1 MRENESEQSG
11 AQNALQ
17 DICQNAEQ
25 SVHQVKSVKKRGV
38 RKKLWAVAVLLCVVA
53 AVTGTYL
60 TYTAYRAGDFL
71 KAVAATGTSQAL
83 FTSDLLNEYADA
95 RATVTT
101 RSIIVDSTGDT
112 CSFTFRIYNCLLDNK
127 NVFNSKDVNAH
138 LTVSAENAGDSWLV
152 REGSTEIK
160 GDVTSADGYAMAF
173 PGYTATIKTFTVV
186 FDKKYLDQAKFTI
199 TALVDT
205 ASSPGTNLAKL
216 ASIIIPNRRA
226 DVTNA
231 SVTGAWVDKNGN
243 NVDAF
248 DAYNYRVTVTGK
260 TAQVE
265 LTWGEGVELDPFFA
279 KNHTLGS
286 GEALVDTANR
296 TARFDMDPGSQVINF
311 FRADG
316 SNAPASWEDIGV
328 SVEAV

>member
-1 MRENESEQSG
+1 MSEEKNISASQVVEAAS
-11 AQNALQ
+11 AIDA
-17 DICQNAEQ
+17 AEA
-25 SVHQVKSVKKRGV
+25 VEAAPAPKRPCAHK
-38 RKKLWAVAVLLCVVA
+38 RLWAIAALLCVVA
-53 AVTGTYL
+53 IAAGTYL
-60 TYTAYRAGDFL
+60 TYTAYKAGDFL
-71 KAVAATGTSQAL
+71 KAVAATGTTQAL
-83 FTSDLLNEYADA
+83 FTSDLLNEYTTEGAA
-95 RATVTT
+95 VAT
-101 RSIIVDSTGDT
+101 RSIVVDSTDDT

-127 NVFNSKDVNAH
+127 NVFNNKDVNAN
-138 LTVSAENAGDSWLV
+138 LMVSAESAGDSWQV
-152 REGSTEIK
+152 REGSVEIK
-160 GDVTSADGYAMAF
+160 GDVTSADGYKMAF
-173 PGYTATIKTFTVV
+173 PGYTAAIKTFTVT
-186 FDKKYLDQAKFTI
+186 FDKQYLDQAKFTI
-199 TALVDT
+199 SALVDT

-216 ASIIIPNRRA
+216 ASIIVPNRRA

-231 SVTGAWVDKNGN
+231 SVAGAWVDESGN
-243 NVDAF
+243 NVGNY